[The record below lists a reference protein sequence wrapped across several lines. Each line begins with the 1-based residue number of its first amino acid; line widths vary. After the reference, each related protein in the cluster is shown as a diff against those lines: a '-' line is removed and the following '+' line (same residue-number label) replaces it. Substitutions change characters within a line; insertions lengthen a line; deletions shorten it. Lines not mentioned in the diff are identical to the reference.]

1 MRSWVFT
8 GDPAA
13 PLRLRN
19 GAEADLEPDEVRIE
33 VRAVSLNAR
42 DLMMWDSPQSRDL
55 VACSDASGEIV
66 EVGTDISDLRVG
78 DAVVGAFFAEWPDG
92 PSRHA
97 NLASALGG
105 DRDGVLAERVVLKAS
120 AVVRTPAD
128 QSFAH
133 AAAFPCAGVTAWNA
147 LVSHASPVTAADTVL
162 TLGTGG
168 VAIFALQI
176 AQMFGARTIATSST
190 TWKREKLRELGADV
204 VIDYAAN
211 SHWHDEVGAASGGRG
226 VDFVVE
232 TGGERSLPSSL
243 KACAPGGCV
252 TTVRPFLGEEAVDVD
267 AKLIHGRGL
276 TLRGVYVGSAAMLRD
291 ALRTFA
297 AAGVQPIIDRTFDF
311 DDAPA
316 AFVYLRSGTH
326 LGKILIER

>member
-1 MRSWVFT
+1 
-8 GDPAA
+8 
-13 PLRLRN
+13 LRLRDS
-19 GAEADLEPDEVRIE
+19 AEADLKPDEVRVE
-33 VRAVSLNAR
+33 VRAVALNAR
-42 DLMMWDSPQSRDL
+42 DLMMSDSPQSPDL

-66 EVGTDISDLRVG
+66 EIGTGVSDLHVG
-78 DAVVGAFFAEWPDG
+78 NVVVGAFFAEWPDG
-92 PSRHA
+92 PSRRA

-120 AVVRTPAD
+120 AVVRTPPG

-133 AAAFPCAGVTAWNA
+133 AAAFPCAGVTAWSA
-147 LVSHASPVTAADTVL
+147 LVSHVSPVTEADTVL

-176 AQMFGARTIATSST
+176 AQMFGARTITTTSM

-211 SHWHDEVGAASGGRG
+211 AHWHEAVRAASCGRG

-232 TGGERSLPSSL
+232 TGGERSLRSSIE
-243 KACAPGGCV
+243 ACAPGGCV
-252 TTVRPFLGEEAVDVD
+252 TTVRPFLGDEAVDVS

-276 TLRGVYVGSAAMLRD
+276 TLRGVYVGPTAMLRD
-291 ALRTFA
+291 ALRAFA
-297 AAGVQPIIDRTFDF
+297 AANVQPVIDRSFHF

-316 AFVYLRSGTH
+316 AFAHLRSGTH
-326 LGKILIER
+326 LGKIVIER